1 MMMPQN
7 VPGEG
12 YDLVPSQPE
21 STSVLMAGCLL
32 FIIPVLIIYIIVQ
45 RWFIESIDRVGITG

>member
-1 MMMPQN
+1 
-7 VPGEG
+7 
-12 YDLVPSQPE
+12 
-21 STSVLMAGCLL
+21 MAGCLL